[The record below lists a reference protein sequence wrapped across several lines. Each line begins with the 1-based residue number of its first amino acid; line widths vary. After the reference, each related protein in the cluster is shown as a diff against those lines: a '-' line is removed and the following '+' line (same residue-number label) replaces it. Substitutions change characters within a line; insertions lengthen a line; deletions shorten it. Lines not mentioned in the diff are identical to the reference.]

1 MNIKLEKLYT
11 FKKLFQYLHINNK
24 YNIFSLNLLN
34 YI

>member
-11 FKKLFQYLHINNK
+11 FKKLFQYLHNK
-24 YNIFSLNLLN
+24 YNIFSLNLLK